1 MLCPAYKNNA
11 AAIQICNLS
20 ALASWLHFHV
30 TLLVPSSQFPRCVYS
45 LRWFSGCHLN
55 SHEVF
60 AFEVIQVIFEM
71 ANYSLGGWLLWQ
83 HISLFFSKKMLPD

>member
-30 TLLVPSSQFPRCVYS
+30 SLLVPSSHVVCS
-45 LRWFSGCHLN
+45 LRRFLGCHLN

-60 AFEVIQVIFEM
+60 TFEVIQVIFEM